1 MKYSKRYI
9 EKLISSEGALSTI
22 GDSIIQS
29 LEMLID
35 CINSGNKLLI
45 CGNGGSAAD
54 AEHIV
59 GELMKGFILTRKI
72 KEKQFN
78 SIINLFP
85 ELQDEIYNNLQQAI
99 PAVSLV
105 NNVSFTTAFINDV
118 GADYVFAQQV
128 MGLGREGDV
137 LWGISTSG
145 NSINVVRAFQI
156 AKAFNIKTLA
166 FTGGSGGSLAKLSDT
181 EIRVP
186 YSETYKI
193 QEIHIKIY
201 HALCADLEYNLFG

>member
-1 MKYSKRYI
+1 MKYSKCYI
-9 EKLISSEGALSTI
+9 EKLISSEGSLSTI
-22 GDSIIQS
+22 ADSIIQS

-166 FTGGSGGSLAKLSDT
+166 FTGGSGGGLAKLSDT

-201 HALCADLEYNLFG
+201 HALCADLEHNLFG